1 MFAARQ
7 RTYGAV
13 YQAVPPGPPLSEPN
27 HGAVKLQYAV
37 PVPFLVF
44 CAVLRI
50 FPAHGQPWCCFRKP
64 AVAPAGPWERCPGII
79 AASQVD
85 DLKRLLFTEAFLQGT
100 AVLVYAGYV
109 VKRIQGTPFKIHHSQ
124 LLPLVQEGGSPQE
137 EIHGCQHLDSTG
149 IFCCLLQIFGCRSGL
164 IMVFDEVGPPSI
176 GLDSHLAC
184 HDFILK
190 LFHCPFPS
198 LKPFAARGYI

>member
-1 MFAARQ
+1 MPYTRQ
-7 RTYGAV
+7 SLQG
-13 YQAVPPGPPLSEPN
+13 PLSETESW
-27 HGAVKLQYAV
+27 AVNSRML
-37 PVPFLVF
+37 FLSPSWF
-44 CAVLRI
+44 CAVYRI
-50 FPAHGQPWCCFRKP
+50 FPPHGQPWCCFRKS
-64 AVAPAGPWERCPGII
+64 AVAPAGPWKRSPGII

-85 DLKRLLFTEAFLQGT
+85 DLKRLLFTEAFLQGMRYWSMLDMSLNASRELRSKFT
-100 AVLVYAGYV
+100 IPSSCPWYRKGVP
-109 VKRIQGTPFKIHHSQ
+109 T
-124 LLPLVQEGGSPQE
+124 QE

-164 IMVFDEVGPPSI
+164 IMVFDEVGPPST

-198 LKPFAARGYI
+198 